1 MALGS
6 GFLHRRRTGLVIRTP
21 TLARIA
27 GMIAAVA
34 AMASSSAAS
43 PLCEKQVLF
52 PRDGATVCRIPSLVV
67 AKSGV
72 ILATA
77 DRRIGSNHD
86 WGHDTEIVLR
96 RSEDGGRSWL
106 PIQVLASEQ
115 GVNFH
120 SGPSLVDERTGRVFK
135 FLKKRPA
142 SFKNAKEFHAA
153 MVADADRWHRWGV
166 GSYVIH
172 SDDSGA
178 TWSPPRRL
186 HLEHP
191 DTTGI
196 TDVGNGV
203 HGIQLPDGRL
213 VIQAYCEAS
222 KEWQQEHDNAS
233 LSFLLVSRDGGD
245 TWDRGA
251 EWSPGYAAM
260 EYGITAT
267 ADGRIYVNQRSL
279 GPLRKVAWL
288 TAPDAGTRVDTR
300 PDPNLPEAVCHA
312 GLHAIPGHSP
322 GGVRILFA
330 NPAVENRRGGY
341 QEDTR
346 RMLTVRMSDD
356 GGRTWPTARLLD
368 AGRSGYAA
376 LGALPDG
383 TLLCLYENG
392 PEHYDDQISIARF
405 NSEWVEAT
413 AERESGKR

>member
-1 MALGS
+1 M
-6 GFLHRRRTGLVIRTP
+6 TGLCANTVLAIRSP
-21 TLARIA
+21 TLARIV
-27 GMIAAVA
+27 GVIAAFTGL
-34 AMASSSAAS
+34 ASLSAAA

-52 PRDGATVCRIPSLVV
+52 PEDGATVCRIPSLVV
-67 AKSGV
+67 AKNGV

-96 RSEDGGRSWL
+96 RSDDGGRSWL
-106 PIQVLASEQ
+106 PIQVIASEQ
-115 GVNFH
+115 GVNLH

-142 SFKNAKEFHAA
+142 SFKTAKEFHAA
-153 MVADADRWHRWGV
+153 MVADADRWQRWGV

-186 HLEHP
+186 HLDHP

-222 KEWQQEHDNAS
+222 KEWQQEHDNPS
-233 LSFLLVSRDGGD
+233 RSFLLVSRDGGD
-245 TWDRGA
+245 TWARGA
-251 EWSPGYAAM
+251 EWAPGYAAM
-260 EYGITAT
+260 EYGIAAT

-288 TAPDAGTRVDTR
+288 TGPEAGTRVDMR

-312 GLHAIPGHSP
+312 GLHAIPGDSP
-322 GGVRILFA
+322 GRGHILFA
-330 NPAVENRRGGY
+330 NPAVENRKGGY
-341 QEDTR
+341 KEDTR
-346 RMLTVRMSDD
+346 RMLTVRVSDD

-368 AGRSGYAA
+368 AGRSGYAD

-392 PEHYDDQISIARF
+392 PEHYDDQISVARF
-405 NSEWVEAT
+405 NSEWVEVA
-413 AERESGKR
+413 AEIERGKR